1 MKIIQYTSDVEK
13 EVKFRL
19 PGQESLIEL
28 IRRGTAI
35 DDELQHWTQTLPECW
50 KLEKLFKSHRP
61 WSEESGAP
69 RTIHVYKGIWASA
82 EWNNYRAIRLHL
94 LERLI
99 ELSNAIEESMNPY
112 FEPLANEWK
121 RKALEIAE
129 EICAS
134 VPFAL
139 EKIDMNRNFKN
150 ASVGMALGGCS
161 LLLALRMAVT
171 CLHVPKKR
179 RSGMIE
185 KLGYVSNS
193 MRISQAASIEKGGKI
208 CFQCEKSQSRFGGPI
223 DLRDLRAAAASP
235 ASTNASE

>member
-1 MKIIQYTSDVEK
+1 LLQTIGNTPWARKAKTLVKLIQYTSDVEK

-19 PGQESLIEL
+19 PGQESLIKL

-61 WSEESGAP
+61 WSEGAP

-112 FEPLANEWK
+112 FELLANEWK
-121 RKALEIAE
+121 RKAWRSQKK
-129 EICAS
+129 S
-134 VPFAL
+134 VPAYL
-139 EKIDMNRNFKN
+139 
-150 ASVGMALGGCS
+150 S
-161 LLLALRMAVT
+161 
-171 CLHVPKKR
+171 HWKR
-179 RSGMIE
+179 
-185 KLGYVSNS
+185 
-193 MRISQAASIEKGGKI
+193 
-208 CFQCEKSQSRFGGPI
+208 
-223 DLRDLRAAAASP
+223 
-235 ASTNASE
+235 